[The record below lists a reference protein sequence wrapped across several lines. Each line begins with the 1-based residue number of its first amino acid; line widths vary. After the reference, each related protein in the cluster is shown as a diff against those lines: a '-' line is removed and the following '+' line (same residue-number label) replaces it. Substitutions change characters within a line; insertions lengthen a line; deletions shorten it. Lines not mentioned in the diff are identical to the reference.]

1 MKWKKC
7 GQELEIGVKFCPNC
21 GEDCVSQDTGIPV
34 KESVD
39 KTKSAINDF
48 GENMQK
54 KEVEISGKKFNMLE
68 VLTFGSGILA
78 IISCFLPFASVSIF
92 GYSQSVSLMDGG
104 DGIICIALVVVA
116 LILSYLHKDIV
127 ALGLAGA
134 TAVLAVY
141 EIFNAKS
148 VLGGYGNIS
157 IGAYLL
163 LLAAIGLVAG
173 IFLVYNNT
181 KKQQN

>member
-1 MKWKKC
+1 
-7 GQELEIGVKFCPNC
+7 
-21 GEDCVSQDTGIPV
+21 
-34 KESVD
+34 
-39 KTKSAINDF
+39 
-48 GENMQK
+48 MQK

-104 DGIICIALVVVA
+104 DG
-116 LILSYLHKDIV
+116 
-127 ALGLAGA
+127 
-134 TAVLAVY
+134 T
-141 EIFNAKS
+141 
-148 VLGGYGNIS
+148 
-157 IGAYLL
+157 
-163 LLAAIGLVAG
+163 IGLVTG

>member
-1 MKWKKC
+1 
-7 GQELEIGVKFCPNC
+7 
-21 GEDCVSQDTGIPV
+21 
-34 KESVD
+34 
-39 KTKSAINDF
+39 
-48 GENMQK
+48 
-54 KEVEISGKKFNMLE
+54 
-68 VLTFGSGILA
+68 
-78 IISCFLPFASVSIF
+78 
-92 GYSQSVSLMDGG
+92 MDGG

-157 IGAYLL
+157 TYTILT
-163 LLAAIGLVAG
+163 AIR
-173 IFLVYNNT
+173 T
-181 KKQQN
+181 KFHPYF

>member
-1 MKWKKC
+1 
-7 GQELEIGVKFCPNC
+7 
-21 GEDCVSQDTGIPV
+21 
-34 KESVD
+34 
-39 KTKSAINDF
+39 
-48 GENMQK
+48 
-54 KEVEISGKKFNMLE
+54 MLE

-141 EIFNAKS
+141 EFLMLNQYW
-148 VLGGYGNIS
+148 V
-157 IGAYLL
+157 
-163 LLAAIGLVAG
+163 VMG
-173 IFLVYNNT
+173 IFLSEHIYCSWLLLDWL
-181 KKQQN
+181 QESF